1 MGSHHHGSDEEERA
15 LDAYI
20 KLVRASETFTAW
32 TGAVMEASELSVSQ
46 FGVLEALLHRGP
58 MHQHEIAKRLLKS
71 GGNVT
76 MVIDNLEKRDMVRRE
91 RDPNDRRCVTVQLTD
106 AGRDA
111 IGRVFPRVEET
122 IVEGM
127 AALTPEEQETL
138 AKLCRKLG
146 RDVAERR
153 EAK

>member
-1 MGSHHHGSDEEERA
+1 MGTHHHGSDEVERA

-32 TGAVMEASELSVSQ
+32 TGAVMEASELSGSQ

-91 RDPNDRRCVTVQLTD
+91 RDPNDRRCVTVRLTE
-106 AGRDA
+106 AGREA
-111 IGRVFPRVEET
+111 IERVFPRVKET

-146 RDVAERR
+146 RDVAAHR
-153 EAK
+153 EAT

>member
-1 MGSHHHGSDEEERA
+1 MGTHFRGRDDEVRA

-32 TGAVMEASELSVSQ
+32 TGAVMEASELSASQ

-76 MVIDNLEKRDMVRRE
+76 MVVDNLEKRGMVTRE
-91 RDPNDRRCVTVQLTD
+91 RDPDDRRRVTVRMTES
-106 AGRDA
+106 GRDA
-111 IGRVFPRVEET
+111 IERVFPRVKET
-122 IVEGM
+122 IIEGM
-127 AALTPEEQETL
+127 AALTPTEQATL
-138 AKLCRKLG
+138 ADLCRKLG
-146 RDVAERR
+146 RAVAQRR
-153 EAK
+153 NAG